1 MEEKE
6 NVALFDDPDKVTG
19 LMIGLILIIIILSQS
34 FAINNNLGAIE
45 IFRNILNHNSIYL
58 FMLLYFVA
66 LKTYLGKKYFNYI
79 NAVVIF
85 IYFINMITSLLTIF
99 HSFSLSSLLGFAL
112 NFVLFLY
119 LFHVF
124 FRGTRI
130 WKDFKL
136 KKSPFNELSN
146 DWYFS
151 VIVIIAV
158 MSLAVNL
165 IFTTTFDG
173 TVLALLDCLYV
184 ILFTRYIFLYR
195 NYLDSKRIDAKNEGN
210 LDEVKTKI
218 SDVAD
223 GIGEAICDIAE
234 DVSESVNKFIDDN
247 NLDEKINNLG
257 DKMKEVGDNAASKLD
272 EVTDK
277 FSEKVEEIV
286 STNET
291 KEADKSKKKNS
302 KKKTGPKSKDKKEEK

>member
-286 STNET
+286 SINET

-302 KKKTGPKSKDKKEEK
+302 KKKTGPKPKDKKEEK

>member
-195 NYLDSKRIDAKNEGN
+195 NYLDSKRIDAR
-210 LDEVKTKI
+210 
-218 SDVAD
+218 
-223 GIGEAICDIAE
+223 
-234 DVSESVNKFIDDN
+234 
-247 NLDEKINNLG
+247 
-257 DKMKEVGDNAASKLD
+257 
-272 EVTDK
+272 
-277 FSEKVEEIV
+277 
-286 STNET
+286 
-291 KEADKSKKKNS
+291 
-302 KKKTGPKSKDKKEEK
+302 

>member
-302 KKKTGPKSKDKKEEK
+302 KKKTGPKPKDKKEEK